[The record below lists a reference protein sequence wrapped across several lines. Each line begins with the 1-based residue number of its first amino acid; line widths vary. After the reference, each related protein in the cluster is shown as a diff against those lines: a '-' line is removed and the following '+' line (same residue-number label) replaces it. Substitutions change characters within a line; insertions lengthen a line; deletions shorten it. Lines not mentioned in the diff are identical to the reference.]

1 MRLEQSFEVP
11 VPVARAWEVLLD
23 VERIAPCMPGAT
35 LTGFDG
41 ETFTGVVKV
50 KLGPISLAYRGNG
63 RFVEKDEAGRRVA
76 LVASGQDSRG
86 AGGAAARVTAVLHD
100 ARGGEATLVKVVTDL
115 DIAGRAAQ
123 FGRGMIN
130 DVSGKLIKQF
140 ADCLAETIA
149 QVPAPVASATAA
161 GPDSA
166 MPAAAAVPLVAPAAP
181 VAGPPIDA
189 APPAAAP
196 PLVSAPVVPPPVA
209 PVAPPPVA
217 APTVPAPSPVQAAPP
232 PPPAVETAPP
242 PEPEYHPLALQEP
255 ETPVEPIPPT
265 PPGPPPPPVTQQPA
279 SAYAYEPPPAPAVPP
294 VEASAP
300 PPPTPAAPQPRPA
313 PKEAE
318 PIDLLAITGA
328 KGMLRRYAPIIAI
341 VIVIIVVLII
351 LAIVS

>member
-11 VPVARAWEVLLD
+11 VPVAQAWEVLLD

-50 KLGPISLAYRGNG
+50 KLGPVSLAYRGNG

-86 AGGAAARVTAVLHD
+86 AGGAAARVSAVLHETRD
-100 ARGGEATLVKVVTDL
+100 GQATLVKVVTDL

-149 QVPAPVASATAA
+149 ATSVASASA
-161 GPDSA
+161 GSA
-166 MPAAAAVPLVAPAAP
+166 VAGSAGAAAAAGTGSATSAAPAP
-181 VAGPPIDA
+181 
-189 APPAAAP
+189 APPVPAASTAVETP
-196 PLVSAPVVPPPVA
+196 APVVPPA
-209 PVAPPPVA
+209 PVEVLAPPP
-217 APTVPAPSPVQAAPP
+217 APAQPAPQAEAPAE
-232 PPPAVETAPP
+232 PAPVETPSSA
-242 PEPEYHPLALQEP
+242 ESEYHPLALQEP
-255 ETPVEPIPPT
+255 EVPVQPITPMPPT
-265 PPGPPPPPVTQQPA
+265 PAPPPVVPQPE
-279 SAYAYEPPPAPAVPP
+279 SVYAYEPPPPPVVPAV
-294 VEASAP
+294 EATAP
-300 PPPTPAAPQPRPA
+300 PAPTPAPQPRPT
-313 PKEAE
+313 PKENE

-351 LAIVS
+351 VAVVS